1 MKIICIG
8 RNYAAHAA
16 ELGNARPERPIVF
29 MKPGSAILANN
40 KPFYYPDFSE
50 DIHYELEVV
59 VRIAKNGRHVEP
71 PFAMDYV
78 ESIGLGLDLTAR
90 DLQRRCKENG
100 HPWEVAKAFDGSAP
114 LSTDF
119 LSPDELPDLDNIEFS
134 LEKNGREVQHGHSR
148 DMIFSITELICYVSQ
163 FFRLQKGDLLF
174 TGTPKGVGPLKIDDE
189 LVGYLYTKAG
199 KRELLRTRVKIK
211 VSRET

>member
-29 MKPGSAILANN
+29 MKPGSAILPNN
-40 KPFYYPDFSE
+40 KPFYYPEYSK

-59 VRIAKNGRHVEP
+59 IKIAKNGRHVQP
-71 PFAMDYV
+71 QFALDYID
-78 ESIGLGLDLTAR
+78 SIGLGLDLTAR
-90 DLQRRCKENG
+90 DLQQECKEKG
-100 HPWEVAKAFDGSAP
+100 HPWEIAKAFDQSAP
-114 LSTDF
+114 LSPDF
-119 LSPDELPDLDNIEFS
+119 VAPAALPDLGDIEFS

-148 DMIFSITELICYVSQ
+148 LMLFPLTELICYVSQ

-174 TGTPKGVGPLKIDDE
+174 TGTPEGVGPLSQGDE
-189 LVGYLYTKAG
+189 LVGYLWTKEG
-199 KRELLRTRVKIK
+199 KKEMLRTRVK
-211 VSRET
+211 